1 MNNEIKLGYIHV
13 PHYTPYI
20 SSSKTNTS
28 NTTIQT
34 KEFTEEEIY
43 IAGTFTIICCVILI
57 VLIIYMI
64 KEFIKYSK

>member
-1 MNNEIKLGYIHV
+1 MNDEIKLGYIYV

-20 SSSKTNTS
+20 SSSKI

-34 KEFTEEEIY
+34 KEFTEEEIH